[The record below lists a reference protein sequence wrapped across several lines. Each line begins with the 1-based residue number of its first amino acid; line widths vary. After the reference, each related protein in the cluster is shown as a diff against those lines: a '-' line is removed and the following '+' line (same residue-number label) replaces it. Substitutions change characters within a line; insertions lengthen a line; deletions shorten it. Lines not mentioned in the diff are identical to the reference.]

1 MRYAIERQALLRSLE
16 MIRNQQLEFK
26 NQFLSHVSHE
36 LRTPLTCI
44 HQFVTILLDGLAG
57 EVNPEQKDHLSTI
70 LRSVNQLGAM
80 VRDLLE
86 AARAESGKLRVEPRC
101 IVIGDLIHQAIS
113 MLGKTAR
120 EKNVGLEAGVDARIP
135 FVYADPDRVLQVLIN
150 LIDNGIKFTPPDGSV
165 VVRACLADADADN
178 VYVSVVD
185 SGRGISPDAKNL
197 IFERMYQDPNSVD
210 NNRAGLGLGL
220 FIAKEVVELH
230 GGRIWVAS
238 EPGHGSTFTFTLPLF
253 SLAKLLF
260 PVITCQGSL
269 RPAIVLVNVALR
281 SKFPSGNW
289 KDICQRCLE
298 ILQRC
303 VYLDKDLVLPPMVSS
318 GGDQTFFVVAS
329 TDMDRVSIMTTRI
342 REQLEKVA
350 GLQASGELML
360 AASAVTIPNPAE
372 PLEKQVREVADRVTE
387 MMQLAA
393 APSQPSA

>member
-1 MRYAIERQALLRSLE
+1 
-16 MIRNQQLEFK
+16 
-26 NQFLSHVSHE
+26 
-36 LRTPLTCI
+36 
-44 HQFVTILLDGLAG
+44 
-57 EVNPEQKDHLSTI
+57 
-70 LRSVNQLGAM
+70 M

-101 IVIGDLIHQAIS
+101 IVIADLIHQAVS

-165 VVRACLADADADN
+165 VVRACLADTDPDN

-185 SGRGISPDAKNL
+185 SGRGISPDAKTL
-197 IFERMYQDPNSVD
+197 VFERMYQDPNSID

-238 EPGHGSTFTFTLPLF
+238 EPGHGSTFTFTLPLY
-253 SLAKLLF
+253 SLAKLLL

-281 SKFPSGNW
+281 SKSPSGNW
-289 KDICQRCLE
+289 KETCQRCLE

-360 AASAVTIPNPAE
+360 SASAVTLPNPAE

-387 MMQLAA
+387 MIQLAV
-393 APSQPSA
+393 APPQTSA